1 MSQIYKADREQDP
14 VTPNVDASV
23 NQIVQQSQPP
33 KQPGGFR
40 RFMGAAVGI
49 AGNIFAP
56 GVGGVIG
63 NLIGGGIG
71 GVNSATDP
79 NQFLRLQQQI
89 DAQSEAFQTVSA
101 VLKSKHDSAMAAINN
116 MKG

>member
-1 MSQIYKADREQDP
+1 MSQIYNADPKSQR
-14 VTPNVDASV
+14 VTSDADASV

-40 RFMGAAVGI
+40 RFLGAAVGI
-49 AGNIFAP
+49 AGNVFAP
-56 GVGGVIG
+56 GIGGVLG
-63 NLIGGGIG
+63 NIIGGGIG
-71 GVNSATDP
+71 GSNSATDP
-79 NQFLRLQQQI
+79 NQFLRLQQQV